1 MGLFGSKKQKE
12 WRTHSWKS
20 RLAYAGDM
28 HKAKK
33 QMTKKQYNEY
43 QRRIKENIFTRQVT
57 EKWRKEGK
65 TVQVNPN
72 SPKLKK
78 FIIG

>member
-1 MGLFGSKKQKE
+1 
-12 WRTHSWKS
+12 
-20 RLAYAGDM
+20 M

-43 QRRIKENIFTRQVT
+43 QRRIKENIFMRQVT

-78 FIIG
+78 FVIG